1 MATRA
6 ARARRRDMR
15 ESDVPV
21 VKDETQPVPAREAFF
36 AMRNISLPP
45 HNMGKIEM
53 QLLTL

>member
-1 MATRA
+1 
-6 ARARRRDMR
+6 MR
-15 ESDVPV
+15 ESDVPA